1 MRFVGSSSE
10 EKRVLYDYTIELSR
24 EQGGD
29 SKEYLRDPS
38 LFRDD
43 AKMLL
48 GIGDKRCLSFLL
60 CMHA

>member
-1 MRFVGSSSE
+1 MRFVASSSE

-48 GIGDKRCLSFLL
+48 GIGNK
-60 CMHA
+60 